1 MLLLLDLPNEIL
13 YHIAG
18 YLALESDINLLAR
31 TNRHLHNTVNPFL
44 YRFDAIHGQMSALL
58 WAANHGIV
66 KTAQN

>member
-1 MLLLLDLPNEIL
+1 MKFSITLPAIWPWSQ
-13 YHIAG
+13 IP
-18 YLALESDINLLAR
+18 NLLVR

-58 WAANHGIV
+58 WPANHGIV